1 MEQKEKNIQTQKKKL
16 LRNYVLLSAILCFAV
31 GCPIVTRYDLTEIQF
46 YLLGAVL
53 VTISNLYYIPKN
65 HKLNNK
71 LKQCCNNNTSKD
83 TSTDK

>member
-1 MEQKEKNIQTQKKKL
+1 MEQTEKSIQIQKKKL
-16 LRNYVLLSAILCFAV
+16 LINYILLSAILCFTV
-31 GCPIVTRYDLTEIQF
+31 GCPIVARYDLTEIQF

-53 VTISNLYYIPKN
+53 VTISSLYYIPKN

-71 LKQCCNNNTSKD
+71 LKQCCNNSTSKD